1 MSHPDRG
8 PVSRIL
14 HVGVAAGIIGLGAAG
29 CGQDKADVSAAVK
42 AANDQ
47 LAPSDARL
55 NCPKEV
61 DDSSEPFD
69 CTVTGRKTGKTA
81 PVKFKIEGDT
91 ITPADDDAFQQAL
104 EQVAPDQ

>member
-1 MSHPDRG
+1 MSRPALR
-8 PVSRIL
+8 PVFRIL
-14 HVGVAAGIIGLGAAG
+14 HVGVAAGIIGMGAAG
-29 CGQDKADVSAAVK
+29 CGQDKADISAAVK

-69 CTVTGRKTGKTA
+69 CTVTGTKTGKTA
-81 PVKFKIEGDT
+81 PVKVKIEGDT
-91 ITPADDDAFQQAL
+91 ITPADDAAYQQAL
-104 EQVAPDQ
+104 EQVAPGQ